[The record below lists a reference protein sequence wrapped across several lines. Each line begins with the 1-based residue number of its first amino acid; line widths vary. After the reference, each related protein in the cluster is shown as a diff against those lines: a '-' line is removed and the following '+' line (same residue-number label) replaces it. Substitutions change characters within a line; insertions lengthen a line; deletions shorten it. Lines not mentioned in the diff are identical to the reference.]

1 MDTNGRDENGIA
13 DAGLDAPLK
22 VRCDGEGCG
31 CAFFPELQKKREGEI
46 ESIFLACPYC
56 GKQYLVAV
64 SDEKLRMDVA
74 EYTHLAEEGRKR
86 RLTER
91 MKKRLHELKE
101 RNVARSNELKELY
114 PLEVSGD
121 SEGQMP
127 FAGQETKERADDGEQ
142 DDRPLQSHRDIRHL
156 QHGSG
161 PCL

>member
-114 PLEVSGD
+114 PLEDVVDPDKRADPSVSCG
-121 SEGQMP
+121 E
-127 FAGQETKERADDGEQ
+127 AADDGE
-142 DDRPLQSHRDIRHL
+142 
-156 QHGSG
+156 
-161 PCL
+161 